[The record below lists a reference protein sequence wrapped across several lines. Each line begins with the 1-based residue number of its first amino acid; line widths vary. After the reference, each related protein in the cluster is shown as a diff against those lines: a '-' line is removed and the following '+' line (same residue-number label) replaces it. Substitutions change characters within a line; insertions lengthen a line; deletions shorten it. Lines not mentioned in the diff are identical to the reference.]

1 MRIRVNCYQ
10 LPGFKPQWLLTS
22 MLDAELYPAAEITL
36 LYHQRWELETGFD
49 ELHTHTLERL
59 EALRSQTPDRIRQE
73 LFALAV
79 VYNLVCLEMARV
91 AGQLEVSPLRISYRT
106 SLLLIRTL
114 WLSAWVVA
122 AGRLPQYLEQLAS
135 DIALLVLPARR
146 PRSYP
151 RAVKIKMTRYPR
163 KVRVSAPLP
172 S

>member
-1 MRIRVNCYQ
+1 MPSSTRESSDPVLAVGHGNCGAHAIMKRAVVRESPGGPEGIAVRLARMQGGRVNPHEFDRRHVVCD
-10 LPGFKPQWLLTS
+10 LPGVNPGDCGARHHGHRS
-22 MLDAELYPAAEITL
+22 GSEEVIAD
-36 LYHQRWELETGFD
+36 FD
-49 ELHTHTLERL
+49 
-59 EALRSQTPDRIRQE
+59 
-73 LFALAV
+73 
-79 VYNLVCLEMARV
+79 
-91 AGQLEVSPLRISYRT
+91 

-163 KVRVSAPLP
+163 KVRASAPLP